1 MKASSNIKME
11 VSPVFLANWEAYLDD
26 KYKIIVNQGG
36 TRSGKTYSIMQIL
49 CFVGLRACDTHEI
62 SVVSHTLPHIKK
74 GAKKDFENI
83 MQSLNIFNDKQFNK
97 TDLVYKFNKKSQ
109 LEFFSADNGDKLRGT
124 SRDDLF
130 INEAN
135 LLTYDEWKQLLMR
148 TRGKIF
154 IDYNPSEEFHWI
166 YDYVLTRD
174 DVKFIK
180 STYLD
185 NYDFLPKEQIEEIER
200 LKEEDNNYWLIYGL
214 GEVAHATNLIYP
226 TFQVQYYDLKSES
239 IYGLD
244 FGYNN
249 KTALIKIQREDKEIF
264 IEELLYRSE
273 MTNSDLIEELKRF
286 NIGHSFIYADAA
298 EPQRIE
304 EIYRAGYNIHSADKS
319 VKAGIDFVKRF
330 KIIAHKGSTNLHKEL
345 KAYKWKEDKN
355 GRVYDEPVKFND
367 HLLDAMRY
375 AIFTHG
381 NKYWINSTSAFPNLG
396 LGSSADNSFRNK
408 LKSI

>member
-1 MKASSNIKME
+1 M
-11 VSPVFLANWEAYLDD
+11 FLANWEAYLDD
-26 KYKIIVNQGG
+26 RYKIIVNQGG

-49 CFVGLRACDTHEI
+49 SFVGLRAIEKHET

-74 GAKKDFENI
+74 GAKKDFELI
-83 MQSLNIFNDKQFNK
+83 MQSLNVYKDKNFNK
-97 TDLVYKFNKKSQ
+97 TDLIYRFNRSSQ

-154 IDYNPSEEFHWI
+154 LDYNPSEEYHWL
-166 YDYVLTRD
+166 YDYVLPRD

-200 LKEEDNNYWLIYGL
+200 LRDEDNNYWKIYGL
-214 GEVAHATNLIYP
+214 GEVAQATNLIYP
-226 TFQVQYYDLKSES
+226 TFKVQYYDLKSEP

-244 FGYNN
+244 FGFNN
-249 KTALIKIQREDKEIF
+249 KTAIVKLQRVDKELF
-264 IEELLYRSE
+264 VEEILYQSE
-273 MTNSDLIEELKRF
+273 MTNSDLIEEMKRF
-286 NIGHSFIYADAA
+286 NIGHNFVYADAA

-304 EIYRAGYNIHSADKS
+304 EIYRAGFNIHPADKS
-319 VKAGIDFVKRF
+319 VKSGIDFVKRF
-330 KIIAHKGSTNLHKEL
+330 KIITHNNSSNLHKEM
-345 KAYKWKEDKN
+345 KSYKWKEDKN
-355 GRVYDEPVKFND
+355 GRIFDEPVKFND
-367 HLLDAMRY
+367 HLMDAMRY
-375 AIFTHG
+375 ACYTHG
-381 NKYWINSTSAFPNLG
+381 NKYWVQSASAFPMPG
-396 LGSSADNSFRNK
+396 LTGRQNESSLRNK